1 MRSRN
6 GARGILIFIHSL
18 IVFGSISPSRGSCS
32 EGRYREKAI
41 LLFWARKNISN
52 EFWVC
57 FSHLGSRGDLG
68 MHQEEGGHLLS
79 HAKAW
84 NCMRQTL
91 ARVLAIPLQRP
102 SPQVPWPFVS
112 LTTHL
117 ISLTLALVTQMAS
130 QPGDCSLSSNAYSW
144 QLCDSA

>member
-1 MRSRN
+1 MRGRN

-18 IVFGSISPSRGSCS
+18 ILCGSISPSRGSRC
-32 EGRYREKAI
+32 EVRYREKAI
-41 LLFWARKNISN
+41 LLFWACKYISN

-68 MHQEEGGHLLS
+68 TQQEEGGHLLS
-79 HAKAW
+79 HAW

-117 ISLTLALVTQMAS
+117 ISSTLALVTHLAS
-130 QPGDCSLSSNAYSW
+130 QPGDCSLSPNAYSW